1 MKRNADIGTEGM
13 HTKNTFWGFM
23 QMSRLEE
30 SDDKQDEDEHTNR
43 TGESKSAPSSQTPM
57 QDQMRAPL
65 TISQAMQQ
73 LDALQDKE
81 DKRAYIK
88 SLPASM
94 QGEVKAA
101 LIAKAEETKVAQEQ
115 AKQAQFDAELDDLL

>member
-1 MKRNADIGTEGM
+1 
-13 HTKNTFWGFM
+13 M
-23 QMSRLEE
+23 QMSRSEE
-30 SDDKQDEDEHTNR
+30 SDDRQDEDEHTKK
-43 TGESKSAPSSQTPM
+43 TGESNKAPSSQTPI
-57 QDQMRAPL
+57 QDKMHAPL
-65 TISQAMQQ
+65 TINQAMQQ

-94 QGEVKAA
+94 QAEVKGAL